1 MHLADADEALG
12 PLWVRL
18 VVFFA
23 VTTLSALAYERLLHD
38 PPVGVAFAVAA
49 AATVCGAALSVRAGG
64 GRPDA
69 SRRAKWSACSG
80 GAGRRCPGG
89 GAARDRAGAARRRG
103 TGAPARAL
111 ALGLRWRAAV
121 EGGLGPLGAW
131 NWPYLGSS
139 HWARLTVL
147 MLLVPA
153 TTVMALLFFWPTRA
167 GAAARRLCGLAI
179 AVALALCGMTN
190 SPGGGWRVEGLLLVA
205 VVFAW
210 LWSPTMRR
218 LDAGR
223 ALRWTVACAAGALI
237 LAPLASGSHSWISF
251 AANEGANPTAFQWDQ
266 LYGPGSGPHSHNPT
280 LLNVRATA
288 APGLLRVTS
297 LDRFD
302 GLRFIRSDSPPD
314 TAATDI
320 PASAESRSYQTATI
334 TIAGLRSSLLVGAA
348 GITTHV
354 SWQGRRAPA
363 LQRNPDGTLSLN
375 APLGPRQ
382 QLHRHLLRAETDA
395 GPDGG
400 RAVHLPELLRALH
413 RVRTAA
419 AVGQRAG
426 NAAARTRGEL
436 TAAAGAARARA
447 GARHGGRRRAHP
459 RLPVRPCVR
468 PRQTPGGGCRLQL
481 RSGRTGRALPALGP
495 VHLRRT
501 PPARALPARGV
512 PVRKPPRLLRAVLR
526 RDDLAAAHGRDPD
539 PGRGRVQAR
548 AGRGRRHAD
557 VHGPDVDGQRAP
569 GARLGR
575 SLLQRHRLGRV
586 RPDAGVQRQRHGG
599 GRERARRSAAP
610 GRAESRR
617 PTRLLGGQ
625 SPAPVLPR

>member
-1 MHLADADEALG
+1 MSAWAERRAEPSAVHLTDADEALG

-38 PPVGVAFAVAA
+38 PPVGVAFAVAG
-49 AATVCGAALSVRAGG
+49 AATACGAALTFGLGAV
-64 GRPDA
+64 GRMQPEEQKG
-69 SRRAKWSACSG
+69 RRA
-80 GAGRRCPGG
+80 R
-89 GAARDRAGAARRRG
+89 AARDAVALLAALVG
-103 TGAPARAL
+103 I
-111 ALGLRWRAAV
+111 ALGLLAV
-121 EGGLGPLGAW
+121 GVPVHLLVPWHWGSLASDVERGLGPLGAW

-179 AVALALCGMTN
+179 AVALALAGMTN

-237 LAPLASGSHSWISF
+237 LAPLASGSHSWISW

-280 LLNVRATA
+280 LLDVRATA

-320 PASAESRSYQTATI
+320 PASAESRSLSASDDHDRGTALEPARRRRRDHDARQL
-334 TIAGLRSSLLVGAA
+334 AGPAAPGPAAQPRRHPVSQRS
-348 GITTHV
+348 
-354 SWQGRRAPA
+354 P
-363 LQRNPDGTLSLN
+363 
-375 APLGPRQ
+375 GPRQ
-382 QLHRHLLRAETDA
+382 QLHRHLLRAQTDA
-395 GPDGG
+395 RPDGVG
-400 RAVHLPELLRALH
+400 AVQPPELLRALH

-426 NAAARTRGEL
+426 NPAARTRGEL
-436 TAAAGAARARA
+436 AVAAGAARARP
-447 GARHGGRRRAHP
+447 GARHGGSRGAHP
-459 RLPVRPCVR
+459 RLPLRPRVR
-468 PRQTPGGGCRLQL
+468 PRQTPGGGRRLQL
-481 RSGRTGRALPALGP
+481 RSGGAGRALPALGP
-495 VHLRRT
+495 LHLRRT

-526 RDDLAAAHGRDPD
+526 
-539 PGRGRVQAR
+539 AR
-548 AGRGRRHAD
+548 
-557 VHGPDVDGQRAP
+557 
-569 GARLGR
+569 
-575 SLLQRHRLGRV
+575 
-586 RPDAGVQRQRHGG
+586 
-599 GRERARRSAAP
+599 
-610 GRAESRR
+610 
-617 PTRLLGGQ
+617 
-625 SPAPVLPR
+625 